1 MIPNYQ
7 DRQIDSSGITDMAS
21 FGISL
26 DDSAHIMTILRD
38 TLYSDKVLAV
48 LREYSANAWDAHNMI
63 GKGDVP
69 IKVTIPTPMEPTL
82 TIQDFGPGLSHE
94 EVFKIYTQYGAST
107 KRDSN
112 VAVGQLGIGSK
123 SGFAYSDSFTIVSC
137 NGGKRRTYVA
147 VLDET
152 EKGTIN
158 LLDEADC
165 GEETGI
171 SIQIAIRPDDI
182 QEFTNKAK
190 NLFKFFNPRPDINVD
205 LPPETPVKMRL
216 KTGVIYDKE
225 HDGGEWLA
233 VMGCIPYR
241 LNLDQINVTN
251 DADDKTGIGYW
262 VTKLSG
268 ALFFDIGEV
277 HISASREELKYS
289 KSTKKAIVTR
299 FTELVDEFVSNTL
312 TAINVGSFSS
322 WEKRIR
328 SQILSKFDLPVP
340 KDCEDLTKSYVPIQ
354 DSDKDYGKSFTFK
367 YKDQS
372 GDTSRIQ
379 VRSDVRLVLVD
390 DDRKMS
396 GFYLGHHDYTVF
408 KNDATS
414 SWDDVI
420 PELEEY
426 LTKHSLDGIR
436 ITRLSKESWTA
447 PYVKPKPKKVINP
460 KHLRRSFTLVPKSY
474 YSHPFSGAW
483 AVTDPNRV
491 ATDEDVFV
499 LINNF
504 KTDKSSGFDIYH
516 RYREDNA
523 ILELFDL
530 KMPVIY
536 GYKTTEKKP
545 IKAEDCA
552 GIHYP
557 EWRKKF
563 MAELANGKAKADIEL
578 YDWQRLFKD
587 GSYYR
592 RNHLDLKALSD
603 EFGVSHLI
611 VQTLKKARS
620 AEKKWNKIGNRQ
632 GVVRDL
638 GKIYFSDETKSE
650 STQALKTIIERYPLL
665 APGIGD
671 LDALWGHHSIQWIEY
686 VKMIDRVTPLNIMT
700 FTPVA
705 VDEGDLNDD

>member
-48 LREYSANAWDAHNMI
+48 LREYSANAWDAHNMV

-69 IKVTIPTPMEPTL
+69 IKVIIPTAMEPTL
-82 TIQDFGPGLSHE
+82 TIQDFGPGLSHQ
-94 EVFKIYTQYGAST
+94 EVFEVYTQYGAST

-158 LLDEADC
+158 LLDESDC
-165 GEETGI
+165 GSETGI
-171 SIQIAIRPDDI
+171 SIQIPVRPEDI
-182 QEFTNKAK
+182 KEFTDKAK
-190 NLFKFFNPRPDINVD
+190 DLFKFFNPRPDINID

-216 KTGVIYDKE
+216 KAGMIYDK
-225 HDGGEWLA
+225 DYNSGDWLA

-251 DADDKTGIGYW
+251 DNSDKTGIGHW

-289 KSTKKAIVTR
+289 KSTKKAIVAR

-312 TAINVGSFSS
+312 TAINVDDLSS

-328 SQILSKFDLPVP
+328 YQILSKFDLPAP
-340 KDCEDLTKSYVPIQ
+340 KECEDLTKSYVTIQ
-354 DSDKDYGKSFTFK
+354 AESDDFPKSFTFK

-372 GDTSRIQ
+372 GTTSRIQ
-379 VRSDVRLVLVD
+379 VRSDSRLILVD
-390 DDRKMS
+390 DDRKMN
-396 GFYLGHHDYTVF
+396 GFSLGHYDYVIF
-408 KNDATS
+408 KNDDTR
-414 SWDDVI
+414 SWDDI
-420 PELEEY
+420 MPDLAEY
-426 LTKHSLDGIR
+426 LGKKRLDGIP
-436 ITRLSKESWTA
+436 ISKLSDQSWIA
-447 PYVKPKPKKVINP
+447 PYVKPKPKKLINP
-460 KHLRRSFTLVPKSY
+460 KHHRKSFTLIPRSY
-474 YSHPFSGAW
+474 YNHPFSDAW
-483 AVTDPNRV
+483 TVTADDRL
-491 ATDEDVFV
+491 ATDDDVFV
-499 LINNF
+499 LINGF
-504 KTDKSSGFDIYH
+504 KTDKSSGLDIYH
-516 RYREDNA
+516 KYRDDSN
-523 ILELFDL
+523 ILETYDL

-536 GYKTTEKKP
+536 GYKTTDKKP
-545 IKAEDCA
+545 IKVEDCI
-552 GIHYP
+552 GVHYP
-557 EWRKKF
+557 EWNKKV
-563 MAELANGKAKADIEL
+563 MADLANGKAKSDIEL
-578 YDWQRLFKD
+578 YDWQRIFND

-592 RNHLDLKALSD
+592 RNHLNIKMLSD
-603 EFGVSHLI
+603 ELGSSHMI
-611 VQTLKKARS
+611 VRTLKKARS
-620 AEKKWNKIGNRQ
+620 AEKKWNKLGLKQ
-632 GVVRDL
+632 GTVRTL

-650 STQALKTIIERYPLL
+650 AMIAVKNIYDRYPLL
-665 APGIGD
+665 APGIGG
-671 LDALWGHHSIQWIEY
+671 LESLWDHHSIQWIEY
-686 VKMIDRVTPLNIMT
+686 VKMIDRVTPMNIMT
-700 FTPVA
+700 LTPVI